1 MKKALAE
8 EEFPTDKTINQL
20 SIYIEDNGL
29 TKKEVFYRIDV
40 NHNGLIDKEELYE
53 GLKGLGISL
62 GLIGRVLAVFDRDA
76 SGEIGLEEW
85 LSILGEDL
93 EMEDVELPS
102 EEKVEKAK
110 GESKKTVN
118 DAKKKEDK
126 K

>member
-1 MKKALAE
+1 M
-8 EEFPTDKTINQL
+8 
-20 SIYIEDNGL
+20 
-29 TKKEVFYRIDV
+29 
-40 NHNGLIDKEELYE
+40 
-53 GLKGLGISL
+53 

-93 EMEDVELPS
+93 EMEDVDLPS
-102 EEKVEKAK
+102 QEKVEKAK
-110 GESKKTVN
+110 GESKKSVS

>member
-1 MKKALAE
+1 M
-8 EEFPTDKTINQL
+8 
-20 SIYIEDNGL
+20 
-29 TKKEVFYRIDV
+29 
-40 NHNGLIDKEELYE
+40 
-53 GLKGLGISL
+53 
-62 GLIGRVLAVFDRDA
+62 FDRDA